1 MSNDLGRFFTRDTR
15 DNGETFVKLTDD
27 CPSWLHDAVRD
38 AHDGELPNDWRYE
51 TCRFIVSMF
60 DDGYSADDD
69 DAAME
74 IAESLVDVYNYDLA
88 RWLADDV
95 SRSAYCDDFV
105 CDGIPEND
113 VTWSVIRGG
122 QYMAIERMCYV
133 IAMAIVENADDES

>member
-38 AHDGELPNDWRYE
+38 AHDGELPDDWRYE
-51 TCRFIVSMF
+51 TCQSIVSMF

-74 IAESLVDVYNYDLA
+74 IADSLVDVYNHDLA

-95 SRSAYCDDFV
+95 SRSAYCDDFQEESGGPT
-105 CDGIPEND
+105 D
-113 VTWSVIRGG
+113 TWSMLRGG
-122 QYMAIERMCYV
+122 QYMAIERMCYI
-133 IAMAIVENADDES
+133 IAMAIVENTDDES